1 MPDSVQASPTSKKE
15 AVGAVVKGA
24 MERVGPVLMTD
35 MNTGLALLALAL
47 AGDQPGSEI
56 QSPMSIVILGGLL
69 TATFLN
75 LIVIPVLFVKWG
87 VKPST

>member
-1 MPDSVQASPTSKKE
+1 MDREGKRLLE
-15 AVGAVVKGA
+15 AGGKGS
-24 MERVGPVLMTD
+24 RRRLRPGLMTA
-35 MNTGLALLALAL
+35 MTTGLALRQLAV

-56 QSPMSIVILGGLL
+56 QSPMSIVILRGLL

-87 VKPST
+87 VRGTR